1 MLASFVKSP
10 SGGANWIR
18 SQLWWKRLAKRQGK
32 FWKSIPVYWN
42 LKVLPKSFNQWK
54 VSRKIVFD
62 RNQSH
67 LGIWPIDW
75 LKMTQQNKKKSQ
87 RKGLNF
93 LKTKLDLYDN
103 VRRLSRKI
111 FLLFKSQGEARPFFE
126 GQKAVIFIIEQPP
139 KMSK

>member
-42 LKVLPKSFNQWK
+42 LKVLPKRFVKSITENRFWSQSKSFRYLTNWLAK
-54 VSRKIVFD
+54 NDAAKIRKQVK
-62 RNQSH
+62 
-67 LGIWPIDW
+67 G
-75 LKMTQQNKKKSQ
+75 
-87 RKGLNF
+87 GLNF

-111 FLLFKSQGEARPFFE
+111 FLLFKSQAEARPFFE